1 MTVSACA
8 ADDVDNKAKMTVLV
22 DVDAADVV
30 DFAANSVAASSCFDF
45 MPLLPRRHRP
55 LLAHLAAATA
65 AFFLLFFSDTY
76 FCRSSFAHIG

>member
-45 MPLLPRRHRP
+45 MPLLPHRHTQ
-55 LLAHLAAATA
+55 H
-65 AFFLLFFSDTY
+65 F
-76 FCRSSFAHIG
+76 